1 MDFVSYFVGFV
12 MGFVCCEVAVLVG
25 MFLNKRKRGRPV
37 GSYSGRGYDS
47 FLKAKRALIG
57 R

>member
-12 MGFVCCEVAVLVG
+12 MGFVCCEVAVLVV
-25 MFLNKRKRGRPV
+25 MFLNRKKRGRPV
-37 GSYSGRGYDS
+37 SVSSRGYRA
-47 FLKAKRALIG
+47 FMTAGKALIG